1 MSLRKEGKK
10 MTSQSANYQAKV
22 NFYHEAVGTVVQ
34 GKTVEIQDSQ
44 VAQKLEQMGYVQK
57 VDAQVHSQMSQAQ
70 QEVQA
75 KQAQY
80 GQEQAKANEN
90 AGIASHEQNVQANQA
105 TQEFQQARQQQS
117 QTTQAQTQADQAL
130 MHDKSH
136 EFQPSATTNADTK
149 AQITQAKA
157 SRAKATDSHENK

>member
-1 MSLRKEGKK
+1 

-80 GQEQAKANEN
+80 CQEQAKANEN
-90 AGIASHEQNVQANQA
+90 PASHLTSKMFRLTKQ
-105 TQEFQQARQQQS
+105 
-117 QTTQAQTQADQAL
+117 L
-130 MHDKSH
+130 KS
-136 EFQPSATTNADTK
+136 FNNLVSNNLRRLKLRLKPTKLLCMTK
-149 AQITQAKA
+149 AMSFNLVPQQMQTLRLK
-157 SRAKATDSHENK
+157 